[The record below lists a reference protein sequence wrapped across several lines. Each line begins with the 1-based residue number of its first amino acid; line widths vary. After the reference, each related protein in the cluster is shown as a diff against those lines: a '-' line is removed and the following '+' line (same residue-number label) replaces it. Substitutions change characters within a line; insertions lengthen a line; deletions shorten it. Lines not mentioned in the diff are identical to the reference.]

1 LALPDVKARMAT
13 LGAESLPMTP
23 EQFDGYIKD
32 EFATLGAV
40 MKAAPK

>member
-1 LALPDVKARMAT
+1 MAT
-13 LGAESLPMTP
+13 LGAESLPMSP
-23 EQFDGYIKD
+23 EQFDAYIKD